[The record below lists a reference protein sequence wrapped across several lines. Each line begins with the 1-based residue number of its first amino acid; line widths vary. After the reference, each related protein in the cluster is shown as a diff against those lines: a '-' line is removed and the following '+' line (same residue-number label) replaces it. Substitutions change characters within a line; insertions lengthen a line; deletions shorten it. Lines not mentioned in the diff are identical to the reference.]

1 MSLSSAFNII
11 NTSFNANASQT
22 AVISQNI
29 SNASATGYTL
39 KTANL
44 ATNAYGGVEV
54 SSITRATNV
63 ALQEQMLAAT
73 STAAQQAALANGLTQ
88 LSATVSDSASTS
100 GASSTTTASGQSPA
114 ALLAGLQTAL
124 QNYEA
129 SPSNATVAQS
139 VVSAASALT
148 NSLNSATTTVQ
159 QVRSQADADM
169 ATSVATINSLL
180 SQYQT
185 VNNTIVSGLQSGAD
199 VTDAEDSRDN
209 ILSQLSQQIGI
220 STVTNANGSESIYT
234 DSGVTLFQ
242 TTARSVT
249 FTPTPTL
256 TAGATGNA
264 VMVDGVPIT
273 GSSSPMAIQS
283 GALAGLATLRDTTA
297 PQYQSQLDQ
306 IASGLINAFAETNQT
321 SPSTPN
327 PLPGLFTDSS
337 GTVPTNTVSPP
348 AAAGVPAGL
357 AGQISVNASVDPS
370 QGGNANLLRDGG
382 IANAESGTT
391 DYTYNS
397 SGGASYTT
405 RIQQMIS
412 QISASQSF
420 NPSAGAGSSDSL
432 TNYAAAS
439 VSWVQGQ
446 YQQASEQASSSSALA
461 TSASQTLSSATGVNL
476 DDETS
481 QMLSLENSYQTTAKL
496 LTTVNNMF
504 ASLLNAVT
512 AAVAA

>member
-1 MSLSSAFNII
+1 MSLSSAFDII

-22 AVISQNI
+22 AVISRNI
-29 SNASATGYTL
+29 SNASTTGYTL

-44 ATNAYGGVEV
+44 ATNAFGGVQV
-54 SSITRATNV
+54 SSITRATNQ
-63 ALQEQMLAAT
+63 ALQDQMLAAT

-88 LSATVSDSASTS
+88 LSATVSDSSSTS
-100 GASSTTTASGQSPA
+100 GTSSTTTASGQSPSAMLA
-114 ALLAGLQTAL
+114 ALETAL
-124 QNYEA
+124 QTYA
-129 SPSNATVAQS
+129 SSPSNPTVAQS

-148 NSLNSATTTVQ
+148 SSLNSATATVQ

-169 ATSVATINSLL
+169 ASSVSSINTLL
-180 SQYQT
+180 SQFQT

-209 ILSQLSQQIGI
+209 ILSQLSQQIGV
-220 STVTNANGSESIYT
+220 STVTSANGSMSIYT

-249 FTPTPTL
+249 FAATPTL

-297 PQYQSQLDQ
+297 PKYQAQLDQ
-306 IASGLINAFAETNQT
+306 IANGLVNAFAETDQT
-321 SPSTPN
+321 GGTAPA
-327 PLPGLFTDSS
+327 LPGLFTYS
-337 GTVPTNTVSPP
+337 GATGLVADTS
-348 AAAGVPAGL
+348 VPAGL
-357 AGQISVNASVDPS
+357 AGQIEVNASVDPS
-370 QGGNANLLRDGG
+370 QGGNANLLRDGN
-382 IANAESGTT
+382 I
-391 DYTYNS
+391 
-397 SGGASYTT
+397 SGGGASYSYNTTGAASYTT

-412 QISASQSF
+412 QISATQSF
-420 NPSAGAGSSDSL
+420 NASAGAGSSDSL
-432 TNYAAAS
+432 ADYANAS

-446 YQQASEQASSSSALA
+446 YQLASNQASSSSALA
-461 TSASQTLSSATGVNL
+461 TTASQALSSATGVNL
-476 DDETS
+476 DDQTS

-504 ASLLNAVT
+504 ASLLTAVT

>member
-1 MSLSSAFNII
+1 MSLSSALNII

-22 AVISQNI
+22 AVISQNV
-29 SNASATGYTL
+29 SNSSTTGYTL

-44 ATNAYGGVEV
+44 ATTAYGGVEV

-63 ALQEQMLAAT
+63 ALQEQMLAAN

-100 GASSTTTASGQSPA
+100 GSSSTTTASGESPA

-148 NSLNSATTTVQ
+148 NSLHSATSTVQ

-169 ATSVATINSLL
+169 ETSVATINSLL

-185 VNNTIVSGLQSGAD
+185 VNSTIVSGLQSGAD
-199 VTDAEDSRDN
+199 VTNAEDSRDD

-220 STVTNANGSESIYT
+220 STVMNSNGSESIYT

-242 TTARSVT
+242 TTARTVA
-249 FTPTPTL
+249 FTPTPIL

-264 VMVDGVPIT
+264 VTVDGVPIS
-273 GSSSPMAIQS
+273 GASSPMAIQS

-306 IASGLINAFAETNQT
+306 IASGLINAFAETDQT
-321 SPSTPN
+321 NPATPN
-327 PLPGLFTDSS
+327 PLPGLFTDPS
-337 GTVPTNTVSPP
+337 GTVPANAT
-348 AAAGVPAGL
+348 APAGL
-357 AGQISVNASVDPS
+357 AGQISVNPSVDPS
-370 QGGNANLLRDGG
+370 QGGNSNLLRDGG
-382 IANAESGTT
+382 IANAEAGNT
-391 DYTYNS
+391 DYTYNT

-412 QISASQSF
+412 QISATQSF
-420 NPSAGAGSSDSL
+420 NPSAGAGSTDSL
-432 TNYAAAS
+432 TDYAAAS
-439 VSWVQGQ
+439 VSWVQAQ
-446 YQQASEQASSSSALA
+446 YQQASDQASSSSALA
-461 TSASQTLSSATGVNL
+461 TSASQALSSATGVNL